1 VSDAQASPR
10 GTPHGTA
17 HGTLFLVPVA
27 LGEDTPW
34 AHFLPTQTQ
43 AIAAGLH
50 HFVVENARA
59 ARAHLKQ
66 LDYPH
71 PLRETDIRELPAE
84 AAEPILDALLAPAL
98 AGENIG
104 LMSDAGCP
112 AVADPG
118 ARLVARAHA
127 LGVRVAPLVGPSSI
141 LLGLMGS
148 GLNGQSF
155 AFHGYLPVADAER
168 DATLHTLENESR
180 KLGRTQIFIE
190 TPYRNE
196 RMLDALLRTLN
207 PETRV
212 CVACDLNTDG
222 EYVRTL
228 RVRAWRKA
236 ARPALA
242 RRPTLFLLLA

>member
-1 VSDAQASPR
+1 MSDAAPDATQRDTR
-10 GTPHGTA
+10 GT
-17 HGTLFLVPVA
+17 LYLIPVA
-27 LGEDTPW
+27 LGEATPW
-34 AHFLPTQTQ
+34 SAFLPAQAQ
-43 AIAAGLH
+43 AIAAGLRR
-50 HFVVENARA
+50 FVVETARA

-71 PLRETDIRELPAE
+71 PLRETDIRELPADGPG
-84 AAEPILDALLAPAL
+84 AAAALDALLAPAL
-98 AGENIG
+98 AGEDIG

-127 LGVRVAPLVGPSSI
+127 LGIRVAPLVGPSSI

-155 AFHGYLPVADAER
+155 AFHGYLPVAEGER
-168 DATLHTLENESR
+168 DAALRALEDESR

-196 RMLDALLRTLN
+196 RMLDALLKLLK
-207 PETRV
+207 PDTRL
-212 CVACDLNTDG
+212 CIACDLNTAN
-222 EYVRTL
+222 ETLLTRSVRG
-228 RVRAWRKA
+228 WRKA
-236 ARPALA
+236 GHPALA
-242 RRPTLFLLLA
+242 RRPALFLLLA

>member
-10 GTPHGTA
+10 GTPY
-17 HGTLFLVPVA
+17 GTLFLVPVA

-34 AHFLPTQTQ
+34 AHFLPAQTQ
-43 AIAAGLH
+43 VIAAGLR

-71 PLRETDIRELPAE
+71 PLRETDIRELPAD
-84 AAEPILDALLAPAL
+84 AAEPALDALLAPAL

-127 LGVRVAPLVGPSSI
+127 LDLRVAPLVGPSSI

-168 DATLHTLENESR
+168 DAALHALENESR

-242 RRPTLFLLLA
+242 RRPALFLLLA